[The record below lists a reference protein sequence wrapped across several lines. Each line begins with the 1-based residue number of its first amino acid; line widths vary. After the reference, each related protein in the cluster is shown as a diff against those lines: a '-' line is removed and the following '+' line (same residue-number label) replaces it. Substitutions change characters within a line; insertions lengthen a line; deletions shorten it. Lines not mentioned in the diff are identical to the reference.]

1 MKRTVRTVA
10 AMFLVLPLM
19 PGAAVRAQ
27 TDSRSG
33 AQGALAAKSDD
44 VQHDTDFIRFAA
56 LSSLA
61 EVELGRLAQM
71 QAMSPEV
78 KQFAAQ
84 MITDHTQAT
93 QMLTQ
98 STRGS
103 GAPLPTQLD
112 DKHKN
117 AMQKLQQMS
126 GAEFDRAYMQM
137 MVDDHRE
144 AVDRFASAA
153 GVLTNETRNGPV
165 PAGDSAQA
173 ASSRRDTGAG
183 ASASSGSSTSDA
195 GSSSAQPVATSGQAP
210 SAAPQTVQQFAA
222 MSLPILRTHL
232 QMAEAINSRV
242 K

>member
-1 MKRTVRTVA
+1 MA
-10 AMFLVLPLM
+10 AMFLVMPLM
-19 PGAAVRAQ
+19 PGAAALAQ

-33 AQGALAAKSDD
+33 AQGALAARSDD
-44 VQHDTDFIRFAA
+44 VQHDTDFVRFAA

-61 EVELGRLAQM
+61 EVELGRVAQM
-71 QAMSPEV
+71 RAMSPEV

-98 STRGS
+98 AAGGS
-103 GAPLPTQLD
+103 GTPLPTQLD
-112 DKHKN
+112 DKHKA
-117 AMQKLQQMS
+117 AMQKLQQLS

-153 GVLTNETRNGPV
+153 GVLTNETRNGPS
-165 PAGDSAQA
+165 PTGDSAQA
-173 ASSRRDTGAG
+173 SSSGRDAGSTASS
-183 ASASSGSSTSDA
+183 SSGSSSSSSAASTSGGA
-195 GSSSAQPVATSGQAP
+195 GSSAQPVATSGQAP
-210 SAAPQTVQQFAA
+210 STAPQTVQQFAA

-232 QMAEAINSRV
+232 RMAEGINASV